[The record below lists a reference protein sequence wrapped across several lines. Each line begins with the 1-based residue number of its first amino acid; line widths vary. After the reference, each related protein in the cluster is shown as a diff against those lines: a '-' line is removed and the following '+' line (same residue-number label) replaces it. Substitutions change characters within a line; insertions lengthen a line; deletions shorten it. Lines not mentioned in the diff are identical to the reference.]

1 MAVYAAMVDR
11 LDQSV
16 GRIVQCLEDTGQR
29 DHTVVIFLADNGG
42 CEEHLEEGGG
52 NIKRYDLPIL
62 NGGRAR
68 LGNIPGVAPGPEST
82 FMSYDIGWA
91 NASNSPFR
99 QFKKWVHEG
108 GIATP
113 LVVTHPGLR
122 GSAGRIV
129 HDPCHIID
137 IMPTI
142 LEMVG
147 ATHPETFRGQRM
159 TPLAGRSVLP
169 ALTGR
174 RTGEA
179 RSLFWEHAGNRAAR
193 VGALKLVAEN
203 GAPRGTRR
211 SRGGSDRAER
221 HLRQVSG
228 EGGRDGEP
236 LFRVGSQGRSGEPR
250 GAETQARRPGGVR
263 SAVEG
268 SRP

>member
-1 MAVYAAMVDR
+1 MAVYAAMIDR
-11 LDQSV
+11 LDQNV

-29 DHTVVIFLADNGG
+29 DNTVVIFLADNGG
-42 CEEHLEEGGG
+42 CEEHLEGGGG
-52 NIKRYDLPIL
+52 NIRRYDLPML

-113 LVVTHPGLR
+113 LIVSHPGLR
-122 GSAGRIV
+122 GAAGRIV

-147 ATHPETFRGQRM
+147 ATHPERFRGQRM
-159 TPLAGRSVLP
+159 TPLAGQSLLP
-169 ALTGR
+169 ALSGN
-174 RTGEA
+174 RTGGA
-179 RSLFWEHAGNRAAR
+179 RSLCWEHAGNRAAR

-203 GAPRGTRR
+203 GAPWELYDLEADRTELNDISGRFPEKAAEMANRYSEWARKVGVESPEELKRR
-211 SRGGSDRAER
+211 RGGRAE
-221 HLRQVSG
+221 
-228 EGGRDGEP
+228 
-236 LFRVGSQGRSGEPR
+236 
-250 GAETQARRPGGVR
+250 
-263 SAVEG
+263 
-268 SRP
+268 